1 MRDYRSRKLYS
12 MIRRRPVLISTVTA
26 MPDARSTMRP
36 STCMRVGAQINGAGT
51 SDVPRLG
58 LCRFTLR
65 S

>member
-1 MRDYRSRKLYS
+1 